1 MRFLADQD
9 VWKQTVDLIRAW
21 GHDLITAG
29 EIGLARAS
37 DEELLNQSRNENRL
51 FITRDSDYGA
61 LVFLGRTLSG
71 GVILLRIRP
80 ENQEEVHAELKN
92 VLAVHGVDELRKS
105 FCTVE
110 AGRHRIRRIT
120 PE

>member
-1 MRFLADQD
+1 MRFLVDQD
-9 VWKQTVDLIRAW
+9 VWKRTVDLLRGW
-21 GHDLITAG
+21 GHEVITAS

-37 DEELLNQSRNENRL
+37 DEELLTEARNTNRL
-51 FITRDSDYGA
+51 FLTRDSDYGS
-61 LVFLGRTLSG
+61 LVFLGGTLSA

-80 ENQEEVHAELKN
+80 ENQDEVHAELKN

-110 AGRHRIRRIT
+110 AGRHRIRRLT